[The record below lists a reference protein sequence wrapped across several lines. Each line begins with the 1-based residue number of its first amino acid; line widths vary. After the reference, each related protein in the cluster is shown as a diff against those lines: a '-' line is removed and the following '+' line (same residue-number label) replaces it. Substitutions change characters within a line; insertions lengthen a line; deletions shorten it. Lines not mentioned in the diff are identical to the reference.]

1 MIKEAVN
8 RFKTGG
14 VVIFPTDTVY
24 GIGCTISKKRAVRK
38 IYKIRR
44 DKPTKPQLILVSSI
58 NQAFKYGFFDEL
70 AKKFAKMFWPGPLTV
85 VVRARA
91 KVPKSIRSQGET
103 VGIRMPNQ
111 PPLLE
116 IIRQVGEPILAPS
129 ANFHG
134 KKAPASFTKIDKKLL
149 ALVDYA
155 INFRRLPGGFEMS
168 KEPSTVVDLTKQPYQ
183 VIRPGAIASEK
194 LKKAVEEP
202 RK

>member
-134 KKAPASFTKIDKKLL
+134 NRPPGSFAEIDKKLL

-155 INFRRLPGGFEMS
+155 IDIANLPGSSQMS
-168 KEPSTVVDLTKQPYQ
+168 KKPSTVVGCKPQ
-183 VIRPGAIASEK
+183 K
-194 LKKAVEEP
+194 LLVAVLVVE
-202 RK
+202 R